1 MKVEKEVS
9 RLPDSAVRLSVT
21 VSKED
26 VAENYNKLL
35 KKYAKDIR
43 LPGFRKGKVPA
54 GVIERKFKDEISQEA
69 TGGIVNDALNQI
81 FADEGAKDIRPL
93 PYMEPRLEDDK
104 LPEYTAGEDLKFAVV
119 YDVFPTVEVKNFSGI
134 KVEVPDV
141 QIGQQEIDDE
151 IKAIQ
156 ERNAVVLDKKE
167 GESAQEGD
175 IVSVDFHET
184 DEAGEPVEGVNKED
198 FVFTLGNDEDF
209 YGLGG
214 DIVGMKKGESKLLE
228 KSWAEDFADKTL
240 AGQTKKIKLTVK
252 SLKVKTLPELD
263 DELAQDVSDKYKTFE
278 DLKTDVKTRLEAAK
292 DSRIEEIK
300 RKSLLSQLVEKN
312 PIEVPKSM
320 IEAQK
325 QAQIRMMAGQYG
337 IDEQTA
343 QRILE
348 ASDKNAIERFN
359 STAAE
364 TIKKQLVTDTLIK
377 ERNISAS
384 DEEITS
390 EIAQIALENG
400 VAVEDI
406 SDRYKDKEAREFL
419 VDRVQ
424 ERKLFSE
431 LYKQVKVSKGEK
443 MKFADLFKEES

>member
-1 MKVEKEVS
+1 MKIEKEVS
-9 RLPDSAVRLSVT
+9 RLPDCAVRLSVT

-26 VAENYNKLL
+26 VAENYSKLL

-54 GVIERKFKDEISQEA
+54 GVIERKFKDEITQEA

-93 PYMEPRLEDDK
+93 PYMEPKLEGDT
-104 LPEYTAGEDLKFAVV
+104 LPVYTAGEDLKFAVV
-119 YDVFPTVEVKNFSGI
+119 YDVFPTVEVKDLSGI
-134 KVEVPDV
+134 TVKVPDV
-141 QIGQQEIDDE
+141 QIGQEEIDDE

-167 GESAQEGD
+167 GDSAQEGD

-184 DEAGEPVEGVNKED
+184 DEAGEIIAGSGKED
-198 FVFTLGNDEDF
+198 FVFTLGSDEDF
-209 YGLGG
+209 YELGG
-214 DIVGMKKGESKLLE
+214 DIVGMKKGEAKLLE

-240 AGQTKKIKLTVK
+240 AGQTKKINLTVK
-252 SLKVKTLPELD
+252 SLKVKTLPDLD

-278 DLKTDVKTRLEAAK
+278 DLKADVKTRLEAAK

-359 STAAE
+359 TTAAE
-364 TIKKQLVTDTLIK
+364 TIKKQLVTDALIK

-419 VDRVQ
+419 TDRVQ
-424 ERKLFSE
+424 EKKLFAE
-431 LYKQVKVSKGEK
+431 LYKQVKVTKGEK
-443 MKFADLFKEES
+443 LKFADLFKEER